1 MMELFKKKKK
11 ISTPS
16 LLTYTYANLVFLLLF
31 FFLLMTNMHKDA
43 KKAQFCN
50 LRAVQLTH
58 LERKTLVTY
67 ITVLPAI
74 DERGSRIQINDS
86 YATVDDIYYYIIKER
101 ASLDS
106 ADKGKIVISLR
117 IDKNARMSLVNQV
130 RNVLLK
136 AGITKVDYRL

>member
-1 MMELFKKKKK
+1 MELFKKKKK

-50 LRAVQLTH
+50 LRTVQLTH